1 MHYRVRETGEVKNQG
16 EIRKL
21 HPSTSFPRVWNTEL
35 CDFIG
40 IDPIL
45 LSPKPE
51 HTNLQGVVS
60 DGVIEDSLGNWVEN
74 WKVVDSFSDYTE
86 VIEGETVDGEWVA
99 NEEKDFVHVLHTK
112 KEQEDAFLQGILN
125 TKWESLRTQRNELL
139 KESDWMAG
147 SDVVM
152 SDSWK
157 IYRQALRDLPGEVVD
172 INSPIFPTIPE

>member
-45 LSPKPE
+45 LSPHPE

-99 NEEKDFVHVLHTK
+99 YEEEDFVHVLHTK
-112 KEQEDAFLQGILN
+112 KEQEDAFLLGILN
-125 TKWESLRTQRNELL
+125 AAWKVLRDKRDELL
-139 KESDWMAG
+139 HETDYHGCSDNIMG
-147 SDVVM
+147 EEM
-152 SDSWK
+152 SG
-157 IYRQALRDLPGEVVD
+157 YRQALRDLPLNTED
-172 INSPIFPTIPE
+172 PSDPEFPVKPV